1 MTNEKLP
8 NELDSIEQIEEL
20 LADLPSVLLY
30 FYSDNCAP
38 CLSLRP
44 KVVELVC
51 DRFPNVRIG
60 FINGEI
66 DPLIT
71 ATFSV
76 FAFPTLILYFEGKE
90 HYRGS
95 KYLAIPQLAETINK
109 PYTLLFET

>member
-8 NELDSIEQIEEL
+8 NKLESIEQIEEL
-20 LADLPSVLLY
+20 IADLPSVLLY

-44 KVVELVC
+44 KVADLVF
-51 DRFPNVRIG
+51 DRFPNVRLG
-60 FINGEI
+60 LINGEK

-71 ATFSV
+71 ASFRV
-76 FAFPTLILYFEGKE
+76 FAFPTLILFFEGKE